1 MPAKCKCDAIQKF
14 FFFESKWVISI
25 YIAELF
31 LNNFFETYCIFDIS
45 EYNIKCSSVA
55 LHTLLSVSAKKTD
68 RRCAYG
74 YFKYFH
80 ECQDY

>member
-1 MPAKCKCDAIQKF
+1 MGMSKKF
-14 FFFESKWVISI
+14 SD
-25 YIAELF
+25 
-31 LNNFFETYCIFDIS
+31 NFPETTCIIMIS

-55 LHTLLSVSAKKTD
+55 LHTLFSARAKKTV

>member
-1 MPAKCKCDAIQKF
+1 MPAKCECDAIQKF

-45 EYNIKCSSVA
+45 EYYIKRSSVA
-55 LHTLLSVSAKKTD
+55 IVYAAVSKSQKTD

-74 YFKYFH
+74 YFDYFC
-80 ECQDY
+80 EY